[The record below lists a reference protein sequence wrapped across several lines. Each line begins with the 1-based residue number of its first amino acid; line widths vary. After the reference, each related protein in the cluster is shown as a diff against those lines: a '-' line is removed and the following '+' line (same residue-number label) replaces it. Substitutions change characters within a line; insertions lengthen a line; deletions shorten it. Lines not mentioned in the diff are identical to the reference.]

1 MYARMTRIKTDPA
14 KLEAWIAHFGEGRG
28 TAYQKAP
35 GYGGTFVLVDRET
48 GAGTAYSYW
57 GTLAAMN
64 AAEQVA
70 QEDKRQV
77 IAATGIEIRDVD
89 RFEVVVLDRRGELSI
104 PAFANHVELYLAPER
119 LDKAVEFGHSQVP
132 DVSAQPDYRAL
143 IASVN
148 RMTGRSLS
156 DSVWASPE
164 ARAAA
169 NAAATARWQKVSEM
183 GGATGMRVSEWEVAF
198 VEIKQPASIGAL
210 RG

>member
-14 KLEAWIAHFGEGRG
+14 KLEAWIAHFKEAPG
-28 TAYQKAP
+28 TAYKKAP

-48 GAGTAYSYW
+48 GAGMAYSYW

-89 RFEVVVLDRRGELSI
+89 RFEVVVFDRQGELSL
-104 PAFANHVELYLAPER
+104 PAFTNHVELYVAPDR
-119 LDKAVEFGHSQVP
+119 LDRAVAVGPSQLP
-132 DVSAQPDYRAL
+132 DVSAQPGYRAL

-169 NAAATARWQKVSEM
+169 NAAATARRQKASEV
-183 GGATGMRVSEWEVAF
+183 GGATGMRVSEWEVAL
-198 VEIKQPASIGAL
+198 VEIKQPASVG
-210 RG
+210 